1 MNFRQQNL
9 IAQILG
15 ISFYFVVCFLLF
27 VSVGEAQTNKNNVRR
42 QTTEKM
48 LAEAASAIASEDLTR
63 AADILQKILVLEPR
77 NWSAHTLAGVT
88 AERQNNPAAAETHFA
103 AAAKFNPAAAE
114 THNNYG
120 AILFRQN
127 KKAEA
132 AREFAASLKINPN
145 QTSALINLA
154 QIRFAEN
161 DYTAARELF
170 IKAKT
175 IAPDAEILRAL
186 VLISLERGE
195 KERAV
200 QEFKDYFASPVP
212 TKDTTLGEMLLS
224 KNLTTEAQKELEFIL
239 AGDADNI
246 EALVLLS
253 KVYLAQKNLS
263 AAGKLLESAA
273 ARGTTARGTTEGKIY
288 FALAEIY
295 QTAGYLENAI
305 PAMRLAIE
313 KEPYNESYRL
323 RYGLLLIDS
332 KAPAAAVIRIN
343 EAIKDFPKSARL
355 QLLLGM
361 AQFDIGKSGEA
372 QVAFENAL
380 ALEPKLVPALGY
392 LAIIYSEQGRFAE
405 AAKIYERTIGYDDKN
420 ALLYYLLADTLLKI
434 QDAPQERIESEIK
447 RSITL
452 DANLGLA
459 YSVLGRLY
467 VRQARWMEARTTL
480 ERGVELN
487 PKMADALYQLGLV
500 YARLKL
506 TEESKATL
514 AKFKELNVSLEKQK
528 EEDRREIVRRL
539 ANTKF

>member
-1 MNFRQQNL
+1 MNFRRQNL

-27 VSVGEAQTNKNNVRR
+27 VSVGEAQTNKSNRR

-48 LAEAASAIASEDLTR
+48 LAEAASALNSEDLAR
-63 AADILQKILVLEPR
+63 AADILQKILRFEPR
-77 NWSAHTLAGVT
+77 NWSAHTLAGV
-88 AERQNNPAAAETHFA
+88 AADRQNDSAAAEMHFA

-161 DYTAARELF
+161 DFAAARELF
-170 IKAKT
+170 VKAKAV
-175 IAPDAEILRAL
+175 APDAEILRAL

-195 KERAV
+195 KERAA
-200 QEFKDYFASPVP
+200 QEFKEYFASPVF
-212 TKDTTLGEMLLS
+212 TKDTILGEMLLS
-224 KNLTTEAQKELEFIL
+224 KNLTAEAQKELEFIQ

-263 AAGKLLESAA
+263 AAGKLLESAV
-273 ARGTTARGTTEGKIY
+273 ARGTTDGKIY

-305 PAMRLAIE
+305 PAMRMAIE
-313 KEPYNESYRL
+313 KEPNNESYRL

-361 AQFDIGKSGEA
+361 AQFDIGKSSEA

-434 QDAPQERIESEIK
+434 QDAPQDRIESELK
-447 RSITL
+447 RSIAL
-452 DANLGLA
+452 DANLALA

-467 VRQARWMEARTTL
+467 VRQARWAEARTTL

-506 TEESKATL
+506 TAESKATL